1 MAITMEKSH
10 IFLEFPQTGLDSTKL
25 YSSPVFFGF
34 MLQILEEVTAAI
46 NIGEDL
52 NHSKGKE
59 RMADLKAVELD

>member
-1 MAITMEKSH
+1 MATTMAKSH

-34 MLQILEEVTAAI
+34 MLQILGEVTAAI

-52 NHSKGKE
+52 NNSKRKE
-59 RMADLKAVELD
+59 SMTDLEEVEIY